1 MIANNIWKLIGDM
14 IEWAFAPYDA
24 LRLGTDNWWS
34 SNIVSWILI
43 VVGLISLIYWM
54 GQMYRYKRSGKEDS
68 A

>member
-34 SNIVSWILI
+34 SNIVSWALI

>member
-14 IEWAFAPYDA
+14 IEWAFAPYDV

-34 SNIVSWILI
+34 SNIISWILI

-54 GQMYRYKRSGKEDS
+54 GQMYSYKRSGKEDS